1 MRRQSAID
9 AWSVELA
16 RVDHYVEPGVA
27 RSLAFWWDDRR
38 SPLILEGP
46 PGGGKTSLALKVAR
60 VRGASFYRLQCHKF
74 LGASEALYSWNDT
87 LQTIAVN
94 RQSEGGEVPDDVSG
108 IIYDERMMVRGKL
121 AQALADPHEDVVL
134 LIDELDKIP
143 ADEAFE
149 ALLLEFLEEHAITVA
164 ETNGRLRPKSGKPP
178 RTIITSNAGLAG
190 GGVRESL
197 SKPIQRR
204 GIYIY
209 LPEPEPERQ
218 CAVLRRAAP
227 ELSESVIRDCV
238 RFVWRSQKTVDMDK
252 HIALSETIVWARKL
266 QWLGVEQLAA
276 EDVLDSIDIL
286 AKSLGDQERLTAAV
300 RQIMKYVGDHRGDN
314 LPQLSPASEMLLPI
328 AG

>member
-1 MRRQSAID
+1 MSRHGAVE
-9 AWSVELA
+9 AWSAELA
-16 RVDHYVEPGVA
+16 GADYYVEPGIA
-27 RSLAFWWDDRR
+27 LSLAFWWDDRS

-60 VRGASFYRLQCHKF
+60 VKKASFYRLQCHKF
-74 LGASEALYSWNDT
+74 LGASEALYSWNET
-87 LQTIAVN
+87 LQRIAVN
-94 RQSEGGEVPDDVSG
+94 RRSERDELPDDVSAV
-108 IIYDERMMVRGKL
+108 IYDERMMVRGKL

-164 ETNGRLRPKSGKPP
+164 ETNKRLRPASGKPP
-178 RTIITSNAGLAG
+178 RTIITSNAGVAG

-204 GIYIY
+204 GIYVY

-227 ELSESVIRDCV
+227 DLSESVIRDCV
-238 RFVWRSQKTVDMDK
+238 RFVWRARRTVDMDK

-266 QWLGVEQLAA
+266 QWLKAERLAA
-276 EDVLDSIDIL
+276 EDVMDSIDIL
-286 AKSLGDQERLTAAV
+286 AKSRGDQERLAAAV
-300 RQIMKYVGDHRGDN
+300 RQIMKYVGDHRADD
-314 LPQLSPASEMLLPI
+314 LPRLSPAGEALLPV